1 MSELGRP
8 LVFLGLAIAAIG
20 ALLWL
25 APQIPF
31 LFRLPGD
38 IRIERDGGSFSF
50 PITTC
55 IVLSIVLSLLWSIL
69 GRGR

>member
-8 LVFLGLAIAAIG
+8 LVILGLVIAVVG

-25 APQIPF
+25 SPQIPF
-31 LFRLPGD
+31 LGKLPGD
-38 IRIERDGGSFSF
+38 IRIERDGGSFTF

-55 IVLSIVLSLLWSIL
+55 LVISIVLSLLWNL
-69 GRGR
+69 FGRGR